1 MKLEGFDE
9 LTEKQKDD
17 FTNIFDHFLA
27 AQGTESRENMIMKSV
42 KPIEN
47 NYFQV
52 DFSRY
57 GKPTYTI
64 LNPEKQEWD

>member
-9 LTEKQKDD
+9 LTEKQK
-17 FTNIFDHFLA
+17 
-27 AQGTESRENMIMKSV
+27 
-42 KPIEN
+42 
-47 NYFQV
+47 V

-64 LNPEKQEWD
+64 LNPEKQEWG